1 MPGDNTVSDE
11 TQTKSKCQICSVV
24 VRHDEKAVNCN
35 KCKFW
40 FHANCINMPNN
51 EYNALKK
58 TAKVKNSMWFC
69 DKCVTDVTTM
79 VDDPTA
85 DPVNKL
91 LSRINTLEHT
101 IQRLEH
107 LLQVVQSGQLSY
119 DENFDDIIE
128 RKVKEY
134 LDESKEIDKRKMN
147 LIVNGIAESRSTES
161 RERIED
167 DRNEVKNIFRSLG
180 VEPDDISDLTVRLG
194 KVSERFPNRSLLISV
209 KSLKTKGDLMK
220 AQVGFRQR
228 NPTKRL
234 YISPDLSPRQREDN
248 KVLVA
253 EFKRRKGAGEN
264 VKIRSGKIVTIGEEP
279 PTEGRN
285 RRRAGSNASDN

>member
-1 MPGDNTVSDE
+1 
-11 TQTKSKCQICSVV
+11 
-24 VRHDEKAVNCN
+24 
-35 KCKFW
+35 
-40 FHANCINMPNN
+40 
-51 EYNALKK
+51 
-58 TAKVKNSMWFC
+58 MWFC

-107 LLQVVQSGQLSY
+107 SLQVVQSGQLSY

-180 VEPDDISDLTVRLG
+180 VEPDDLSDLTVRLG
-194 KVSERFPNRSLLISV
+194 KVSERFPNRSLLMQSQ
-209 KSLKTKGDLMK
+209 KFPYQK
-220 AQVGFRQR
+220 
-228 NPTKRL
+228 
-234 YISPDLSPRQREDN
+234 
-248 KVLVA
+248 
-253 EFKRRKGAGEN
+253 
-264 VKIRSGKIVTIGEEP
+264 
-279 PTEGRN
+279 
-285 RRRAGSNASDN
+285 